1 MAMSMYAAS
10 VPLFRQML
18 GALSSVLDKGAT
30 FAAERAL
37 DPATLLEARLAPDMF
52 PLVRQVQTAGDMA
65 KGCAARLAG
74 VEVPKYADEEHSFP
88 DLTARIGR
96 TLGFIET
103 LRPDQIDGSEERE
116 IVLPLRAAE
125 LRFSGERYLCSFV
138 IPNFMFHCTTA
149 YAILRHNGVPL
160 GKRDFLGAN

>member
-18 GALSSVLDKGAT
+18 GALSSVLDKGAA
-30 FAAERAL
+30 FAAKQAL

-52 PLVRQVQTAGDMA
+52 PLVRQVQIASDMA

-74 VEVPKYADEEHSFP
+74 VDVPKYADEEQSFP
-88 DLTARIGR
+88 DLIARIGR
-96 TLGFIET
+96 TLGFVET
-103 LRPDQIDGSEERE
+103 LRPEQIDGSEERE
-116 IVLPLRAAE
+116 IVLPLRDAE
-125 LRFSGERYLCSFV
+125 LRFSGERYLRGFV